1 MHVPS
6 FPKILLVVCF
16 AVLAAGRATGCKCG
30 SKYHGKSGWEQ
41 AKLDAND
48 ATVIFEGV
56 PVRAELQW
64 DLLQAQ
70 EGARISA
77 NAFSDRACEPRM
89 LVTFRVQRSYK
100 GALGPTVQI
109 KTGLGGGD
117 CGAVFDT
124 GLTYLVFGD
133 GTNLSDLNVNMCSPG
148 GWVESPFV
156 ATELRY
162 VRKERPIGGDLA
174 ISKSGTPDATAA
186 IEAQTRRN
194 SEEFQRRYAAATGK
208 ICGRVLAEKAT
219 YENDGILSFLSA
231 DGYSPI
237 QHPDSAVNP
246 DGSFCSSLLGPG
258 EYYLYFSRGSQDGPT
273 SASYYP
279 GEAEQDKATKI
290 KVKAGQ
296 TESNITFSVPKQ
308 KAYSVRG
315 VISTDDKSGLG
326 ADSVSVSLISLDG
339 LPYLLARN
347 KTVDFEGALPL
358 PKVKYFEMENV
369 PPGRY
374 VAYVS
379 VLGKGWYTKKKIVNV
394 TTHSKFISLELE
406 HTVPTNSPGH

>member
-1 MHVPS
+1 M
-6 FPKILLVVCF
+6 
-16 AVLAAGRATGCKCG
+16 
-30 SKYHGKSGWEQ
+30 
-41 AKLDAND
+41 
-48 ATVIFEGV
+48 
-56 PVRAELQW
+56 
-64 DLLQAQ
+64 
-70 EGARISA
+70 
-77 NAFSDRACEPRM
+77 
-89 LVTFRVQRSYK
+89 
-100 GALGPTVQI
+100 
-109 KTGLGGGD
+109 
-117 CGAVFDT
+117 FDT

-162 VRKERPIGGDLA
+162 VRKEQPIASDLA
-174 ISKSGTPDATAA
+174 ISKSETPDATAA

-194 SEEFQRRYAAATGK
+194 SEEFQRRYAAATGN
-208 ICGRVLAEKAT
+208 ICGRVLAEKVT
-219 YENDGILSFLSA
+219 DENDGILSFLSA

-258 EYYLYFSRGSQDGPT
+258 EYYLYFSRGSRDGPT

-296 TESNITFSVPKQ
+296 TESNITFSVSTQ

-315 VISTDDKSGLG
+315 FISTNDKSGLG

-339 LPYLLARN
+339 RPYLFVHT
-347 KTVDFEGALPL
+347 KTVDFQGSLPL
-358 PKVKYFEMENV
+358 PKIKYFDIDNV
-369 PPGRY
+369 LPGRY
-374 VAYVS
+374 VAYVG
-379 VLGKGWYTKKKIVNV
+379 VRGEGWYTKKEIVDV

-406 HTVPTNSPGH
+406 RTVPTNSPGH